1 MLIELPPLAA
11 VQEYNVAIEVLDAFS
26 DGLGHYCRLYSQVGL
41 MHAKSWIPIPPSP
54 SGCLTRGKATLLPLD
69 DDRFDH
75 LLMNFTRE
83 LDLPVTTLFSSWWCP
98 IEGVHAQTAALIEQI
113 ESIPLRRLVG
123 DALLHPHTVR
133 AFWSSPASKA
143 HHHAYP
149 GGLALHSLE
158 VATMAASANLLT
170 AYDRD
175 LAIAFALLHD
185 YGKVWCY
192 ANPKGIDSRTHERI
206 GLQKLGPL
214 LAILHAEAPDIG
226 AALED
231 LLGGKRASRHGPY
244 PLAIG
249 RVVKAFDQMS
259 CEMAMRPRLR
269 QPTQYIEDDDNIK
282 F

>member
-1 MLIELPPLAA
+1 
-11 VQEYNVAIEVLDAFS
+11 
-26 DGLGHYCRLYSQVGL
+26 
-41 MHAKSWIPIPPSP
+41 
-54 SGCLTRGKATLLPLD
+54 
-69 DDRFDH
+69 
-75 LLMNFTRE
+75 
-83 LDLPVTTLFSSWWCP
+83 
-98 IEGVHAQTAALIEQI
+98 
-113 ESIPLRRLVG
+113 
-123 DALLHPHTVR
+123 
-133 AFWSSPASKA
+133 
-143 HHHAYP
+143 
-149 GGLALHSLE
+149 
-158 VATMAASANLLT
+158 MAASANLLT

-192 ANPKGIDSRTHERI
+192 ANPNGIDSRTHERI

-214 LAILHAEAPDIG
+214 LAILHAEAPEIG

-259 CEMAMRPRLR
+259 CEMAMRPPLR
-269 QPTQYIEDDDNIK
+269 QPTQYIEDDDIK